1 MEVTL
6 LSYTPEPEKTVAAA
20 ARLCYSPLSG
30 GELLENFDDEQVQIF
45 LARLSSQGHY
55 SPFEHASFTF
65 AIDGVSRAL
74 SHQLVRHR
82 IASFSQKSQRYVAED
97 SFAYVTPPAIA
108 ANKEHKRAFEH
119 LMREIMRQYTAFLAD
134 GIAAEDAR
142 YILPN
147 AVATNLVLTMNAR
160 SLLNFF
166 RLRCCL
172 RAQAEIRQLAQ
183 LMLAEV
189 KLVAPALFTKAG
201 PSCEAE
207 GICYE
212 GNMNCGQKQA
222 VVRSRQENPAEK
234 G

>member
-1 MEVTL
+1 MDVTL
-6 LSYTPEPEKTVAAA
+6 LVYTPEPEKVVAAA

-30 GELLENFDDEQVQIF
+30 AELLEHFDEEQVQEF

-65 AIDGVSRAL
+65 AVDGVSRAL

-97 SFAYVTPPAIA
+97 GFAFVTPPSIA
-108 ANKEHKRAFEH
+108 ANKEHKRDFEQ
-119 LMREIMRQYTAFLAD
+119 LMYELMRQYTAFVSS
-134 GIAAEDAR
+134 GIPAEDAR

-147 AVATNLVLTMNAR
+147 ATVTNLVLTMNAR

-166 RLRCCL
+166 RLRCCR
-172 RAQAEIRQLAQ
+172 RAQSEIQQMAQ
-183 LMLAEV
+183 LMLAEA
-189 KLVAPALFTKAG
+189 KKVAPALFVKAG
-201 PSCEAE
+201 PSCVAE

-212 GNMNCGQKQA
+212 GILSCGQIQ
-222 VVRSRQENPAEK
+222 VPVHGR
-234 G
+234 

>member
-1 MEVTL
+1 MDVTL
-6 LSYTPEPEKTVAAA
+6 LAYTPEPEKTVAAA

-30 GELLENFDDEQVQIF
+30 AELLEHFSGEQVQEF
-45 LARLSSQGHY
+45 LTRLSSQGHY

-82 IASFSQKSQRYVAED
+82 IASFSQKSQRYVTED
-97 SFAYVTPPAIA
+97 SFAYITPPTIA
-108 ANKEHKRAFEH
+108 LNKEHKRAFEQ
-119 LMREIMRQYTAFLAD
+119 LMQEIKRQYTAFLSD

-147 AVATNLVLTMNAR
+147 ATATNLVLTMNAR

-166 RLRCCL
+166 RLRCCK
-172 RAQAEIRQLAQ
+172 RAQAEIQQLAQ
-183 LMLAEV
+183 LMLQEV
-189 KLVAPALFTKAG
+189 KKAAPALFAQAG
-201 PSCEAE
+201 PSCVAE

-212 GNMNCGQKQA
+212 GNMSCGQVQVPIHGRK
-222 VVRSRQENPAEK
+222 
-234 G
+234 